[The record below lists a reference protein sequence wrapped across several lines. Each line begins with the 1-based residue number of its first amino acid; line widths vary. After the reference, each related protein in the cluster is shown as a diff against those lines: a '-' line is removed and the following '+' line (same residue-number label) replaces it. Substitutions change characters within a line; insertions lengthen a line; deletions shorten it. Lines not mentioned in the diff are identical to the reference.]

1 MDISNNNSAENINDI
16 LNKVSEMPDNSKTK
30 LLWNKLDNSTKIQK
44 LHTFAEKYG
53 REKQFPAKE
62 IKLLKTYFTDCI
74 LHKNKLNKNKDL
86 VYDKDSGLITNI
98 PGINYNNTTKSFTIR
113 VIDSKRVSTL
123 KSLTPKK
130 KDK

>member
-1 MDISNNNSAENINDI
+1 MDISNNNTTENINDI

-53 REKQFPAKE
+53 REKQFPTKE

-74 LHKNKLNKNKDL
+74 LHKNKLN
-86 VYDKDSGLITNI
+86 
-98 PGINYNNTTKSFTIR
+98 
-113 VIDSKRVSTL
+113 
-123 KSLTPKK
+123 
-130 KDK
+130 